1 MDPRDEAPLPTRRRI
16 PTMMLVR
23 GLSFVAL
30 VCYAMLLANHP
41 LDTLSASYDRSYR
54 WPSQLELTQPHAEVR
69 VGVGL
74 WGICVSNEPLMTALC
89 EPPQTFRQLVAGYRA
104 KQWREPTV
112 ALVLDTIVLQNA
124 DRRYFEVLGPTVYL
138 CIFALGA
145 AILTFL
151 YTFDKATFVSAQAS
165 LYFLVLLEAAHVVSW
180 LSARPSLHVR
190 ISAEQIASARPAPI
204 MWVLLA
210 ATILSLATLIAD
222 EAAALRRHRYRR
234 STAAAVWRA
243 LKASAE
249 ECECRC
255 FQRRR
260 GAARGRGGA
269 QAGCC
274 GGLARLAGCCC
285 RCGDSSSSSSS
296 SGSDRDRE
304 GLSKLHAHPHVHSKH
319 ETHETHGRHH
329 QAHAPGSGEG
339 RPNPAAAAAATTG
352 TQADAPRAASR
363 LQQRHQPAQTPLVDK
378 PVY

>member
-69 VGVGL
+69 VDVGL

-89 EPPQTFRQLVAGYRA
+89 EPAQTFRRLVAGYRA

-112 ALVLDTIVLQNA
+112 ALVLDTIVLRNA

-151 YTFDKATFVSAQAS
+151 YTFDKATFVSAQGS
-165 LYFLVLLEAAHVVSW
+165 LYFLVLLEACHMVSW
-180 LSARPSLHVR
+180 LSARPSLSVR

-243 LKASAE
+243 LKASAD
-249 ECECRC
+249 ECECSC

-285 RCGDSSSSSSS
+285 RCGNGDS
-296 SGSDRDRE
+296 SGSDKELE
-304 GLSKLHAHPHVHSKH
+304 GPSKLHARDARTHS
-319 ETHETHGRHH
+319 THEPRGRQHHTHALGF
-329 QAHAPGSGEG
+329 GEG
-339 RPNPAAAAAATTG
+339 RSNPAAAAAAG
-352 TQADAPRAASR
+352 THAGEPRTATRPPSN
-363 LQQRHQPAQTPLVDK
+363 QPAQTPLVDK